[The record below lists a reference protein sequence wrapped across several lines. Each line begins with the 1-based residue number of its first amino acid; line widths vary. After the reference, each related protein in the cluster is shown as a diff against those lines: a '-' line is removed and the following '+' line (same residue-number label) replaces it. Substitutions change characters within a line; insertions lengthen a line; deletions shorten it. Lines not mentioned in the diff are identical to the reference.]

1 MSIDGTLCMIR
12 IVLKGEEGRK
22 GEAINRG
29 TSQSCVVELLSSPVT
44 SSSVFL
50 MQLIPT
56 HRSTRSLPAS
66 SSRVLPNAGANRF
79 SLVSMVFSFL
89 IGNTSFSFLNI

>member
-29 TSQSCVVELLSSPVT
+29 TSQSCVVELLYYPVT
-44 SSSVFL
+44 SSSFFL
-50 MQLIPT
+50 IQLIPT
-56 HRSTRSLPAS
+56 HR
-66 SSRVLPNAGANRF
+66 
-79 SLVSMVFSFL
+79 
-89 IGNTSFSFLNI
+89 